1 MHYFNR
7 SQRVR
12 LIGGHLVREVYATT
26 SKHPS
31 PVAVFREFE
40 NGKRQSRNVYYLG
53 AAGWLFQH
61 PDDLVEGKRYGVE
74 RWASGYAP
82 KSDFCWDWP
91 SAADVELIAA
101 ERPAFRWC
109 LDKAVK
115 AGYSTAELFGLL
127 RNFDRDPRVEYV
139 VMYKELAVSPMLL
152 KWPLDHVRALYAFRA
167 GIKADRCPV
176 GAADACVRLGI
187 DLDEYLLW
195 KQQAPRMA
203 WRDWRFLVDRGIPVA
218 EYEEYLGTVR
228 SAGKDPKDDYWRR
241 PADFAARR
249 RQVERII
256 RNQRRAL
263 ARERAAERKKREQ
276 ALGAVADR
284 FRRGTFRGLRV
295 WVPSTLKEIVAQAKA
310 LSQCL
315 VDCDYAQRV
324 IDGRCILVFLAGSA
338 GPVATC
344 ELLPRKRR
352 GGEFYKIGQFYGDE
366 SRSDYLA
373 TEAQRRALLAWT
385 QKNALKIA

>member
-1 MHYFNR
+1 MHYFAR
-7 SQRVR
+7 QQRVR
-12 LIGGHLVREVYATT
+12 LIGEHLVREVSATT
-26 SKHPS
+26 SKLPS
-31 PVAVFREFE
+31 PVAVFREFDD
-40 NGKRQSRNVYYLG
+40 GRRQSRNVYYLG

-61 PDDLVEGKRYGVE
+61 PSDVVEGKRYGVE
-74 RWASGYAP
+74 RWAAGFAP
-82 KSDFCWDWP
+82 KNEFCWDRP
-91 SAADVELIAA
+91 SASDVELIAQS
-101 ERPAFRWC
+101 RPAFRWC
-109 LDKAVK
+109 LEKAV
-115 AGYSTAELFGLL
+115 AAQYSTAELFALM
-127 RNFDRDPRVEYV
+127 RNFARDPRVEHV
-139 VMYKELAVSPMLL
+139 VQYKELAVSPMLL
-152 KWPLDHVRALYAFRA
+152 KWPLAHVRALYAFRA
-167 GIKADRCPV
+167 GVPADHLPV

-187 DLDEYLLW
+187 DLEEYRRW
-195 KQQAPRMA
+195 KLAAPKMA
-203 WRDWRFLVDRGIPVA
+203 WRDWRFLVDRGIPIA
-218 EYEEYLGTVR
+218 EYEEYLETVR
-228 SAGKDPKDDYWRR
+228 AAGKDQKDDYWRK

-263 ARERAAERKKREQ
+263 SRERAAERRKREQ

-324 IDGRCILVFLAGSA
+324 IDWRCVLVFLAGSA

-373 TEAQRRALLAWT
+373 TDAQRRALLAWT
-385 QKNALKIA
+385 QKNELKIA